1 MIDGSILSINLSE
14 TIRFFDEKPDWSV
27 GHATGVVAILGEDL
41 AAAALKHC
49 LEANGATMIAIRNET
64 VGTGKQRGPRL
75 DRWIEADLSEGRK
88 VLFQTEIKNF
98 SAHAIGGKTLSV
110 DASRRELTA
119 HQNDRWQ
126 GRWDAANHTLSRDYT
141 AKVLVRMKPP
151 AGLGA
156 REQLPLLIFWE
167 PIAPK
172 RSFKLGYKSDGGHLF
187 SVPDP
192 TCNFGFSVPASWEGH
207 ERGFPELWFF
217 SASSYL
223 RSVART
229 QDNLALE
236 MPVAAH
242 RIGAL
247 NRLIGPGVRRPTPSG
262 A

>member
-1 MIDGSILSINLSE
+1 MIVGPIVDINLCE
-14 TIRFFDEKPDWSV
+14 TIRFFDEKPDWGV

-49 LEANGATMIAIRNET
+49 LESNGATMVAIRNET
-64 VGTGKQRGPRL
+64 VGTGKKRGPRL
-75 DRWIEADLSEGRK
+75 DRWIEADLSDGRK

-98 SAHAIGGKTLSV
+98 SAWAIGGKTLSFG
-110 DASRRELTA
+110 ASRRELTA
-119 HQNDRWQ
+119 YQNDRWQ
-126 GRWDAANHTLSRDYT
+126 DRWDAANHTLSREYT

-151 AGLGA
+151 AGVGE

-192 TCNFGFSVPASWEGH
+192 TCDFGFSVPSTWDGH
-207 ERGFPELWFF
+207 ERGFTELWIF

-223 RSVART
+223 RGVAKT
-229 QDNLALE
+229 QDNLGLE
-236 MPVAAH
+236 MPIAAH

-247 NRLIGPGVRRPTPSG
+247 NRLFDPGVGRPAP
-262 A
+262 